1 MEGYDSDFEAHV
13 VFESEEE
20 DEESADDAGNGQDLT
35 QELADARKER
45 RSRQKLADP
54 VFRRAQVAPPI
65 EPPATPAALNG
76 STSEHER
83 QVRVHQCIACS
94 TVHVQGS
101 CPLKLAGPEYC
112 GLCSQAH
119 YGSGFRKAC
128 THLRSIEQCQLMLE
142 ALKASPDTQEV
153 KDQVKRYLVGIIG
166 NLRHDKKIAEEKK
179 RDALQQQ
186 QQQRQPNPPGY
197 GYTAPYHM
205 NGNYA
210 SPYQVNGIGK
220 ENQPMG
226 HIDGP

>member
-13 VFESEEE
+13 VLESEEE
-20 DEESADDAGNGQDLT
+20 DEDSANDAEDGQDLT
-35 QELADARKER
+35 QELADAREER

-54 VFRRAQVAPPI
+54 VFKRARVAPPVQL
-65 EPPATPAALNG
+65 PAAPAALDDPA
-76 STSEHER
+76 SERDQHMK
-83 QVRVHQCIACS
+83 VHQCIACS

-101 CPLKLAGPEYC
+101 CPLKIAGPEYC

-128 THLRSIEQCQLMLE
+128 THLRSIAQCQLMLE
-142 ALKASPDTQEV
+142 ALKASPETQEV

-186 QQQRQPNPPGY
+186 LSAANPPLY
-197 GYTAPYHM
+197 GYAAPHPV
-205 NGNYA
+205 NGSYA
-210 SPYQVNGIGK
+210 SPHRVNGIGK
-220 ENQPMG
+220 ENQAIN
-226 HIDGP
+226 HIDDP